1 MKIIVCTLLLGAA
14 FAVSADPLTYT
25 WHEPADGVFVGVRD
39 DSPRIPVMG
48 TTTFVVGDTGVIV
61 FDGGGLP
68 LMAERAIEK
77 IRSVTKLP
85 VTHVAISHWHQDHMW
100 GIQAFVDAY
109 PDVEVVAHRN
119 TRDELIA
126 RNPGAEARVHAGTGE
141 VRASLSERLAGDDP
155 MSARERQRLS
165 QFIEDGELLDREYAR
180 IRSVTPTLTF
190 EDSLNLPSG
199 ERTVQL
205 LHLGR
210 GNTAGD
216 IVLWL
221 PDERIV
227 ATGDLV
233 VRPTPY
239 GFGSYP
245 AHWGETLRRVQ
256 ALDYALLIPGHG
268 DFQRDAGYVDLLIE
282 TMDLV
287 TEQMTALVAEG
298 ADQETATAQLDFAS
312 VEPRFTDGD
321 AFLAERFAAWFKR
334 PIARA
339 AYLQAIGESPEIPV
353 TP

>member
-1 MKIIVCTLLLGAA
+1 MLRCG
-14 FAVSADPLTYT
+14 YENN
-25 WHEPADGVFVGVRD
+25 HNHGVAWDR
-39 DSPRIPVMG
+39 
-48 TTTFVVGDTGVIV
+48 
-61 FDGGGLP
+61 
-68 LMAERAIEK
+68 
-77 IRSVTKLP
+77 
-85 VTHVAISHWHQDHMW
+85 W
-100 GIQAFVDAY
+100 GIQAFVAAY
-109 PDVEVVAHRN
+109 PGVEIVAHRN
-119 TRDELIA
+119 TREELVA

-141 VRASLSERLAGDDP
+141 VRASLAERLAGDEA
-155 MSARERQRLS
+155 MSKRERQRLGR
-165 QFIEDGELLDREYAR
+165 FLEDGELLDREYAR

-190 EDSLNLPSG
+190 EHTLTLHSG
-199 ERTVQL
+199 GRTLQL

-245 AHWGETLRRVQ
+245 AEWGETLRRIQ

-268 DFQRDAGYVDLLIE
+268 EPQRDTGYVDLLIE

-287 TEQMTALVAEG
+287 AAQMSTLVAEG
-298 ADQETATAQLDFAS
+298 ADQEAAAARLDFSS
-312 VEPRFTDGD
+312 VEARFTGGD
-321 AFLAERFAAWFKR
+321 PFLAERFAAWFKR

-339 AYLQAIGESPEIPV
+339 AYLQATGESPEVPV